1 MAYSVT
7 QSLRWWDWNL
17 TGMDLDNWLS
27 ELHLLA
33 PLSTI
38 VVTSVITGVVQGD
51 FITAFHC
58 LMRVYRKDGK
68 RAFTGHV
75 MMAKGVEV

>member
-1 MAYSVT
+1 
-7 QSLRWWDWNL
+7 
-17 TGMDLDNWLS
+17 
-27 ELHLLA
+27 LA

-51 FITAFHC
+51 FITAFHY

>member
-33 PLSTI
+33 PLSI
-38 VVTSVITGVVQGD
+38 VVTSVITGVVQPG
-51 FITAFHC
+51 
-58 LMRVYRKDGK
+58 KDESSG
-68 RAFTGHV
+68 RLYYSLSLFN
-75 MMAKGVEV
+75 ESL